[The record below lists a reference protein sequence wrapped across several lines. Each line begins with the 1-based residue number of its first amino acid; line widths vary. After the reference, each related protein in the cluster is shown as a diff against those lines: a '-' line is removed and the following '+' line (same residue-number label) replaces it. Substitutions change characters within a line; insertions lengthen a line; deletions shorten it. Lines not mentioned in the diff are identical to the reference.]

1 MFQPVTTNQDFP
13 AMERDTLHSW
23 QENRVFDQLRKKLAG
38 RPTWSFL
45 DGPITANNPMGAHHA
60 WGRTYKD
67 VYQRFRA
74 MRGFDERWQNG
85 FDCQGLWV
93 EVNVEKELGFTSK
106 RDIESYGLDEFV
118 RLCKSRVLHF
128 ASVQTLQS
136 IRLGMNMDW
145 NDPDTLEMLSRKI
158 VESPWETI
166 TVKGPLGPVTD
177 TVEQIVGRLGQPELG
192 GSYFTFSNENNYQIW
207 GFLKRCNELGWIY
220 KGRDV
225 MPWCPRC
232 ATGISQHEIV
242 TEGYIERTDPG
253 LTVRFPLRGRQN
265 ESLLVWTTTPWTL
278 TSNVAAAVGPHLTYV
293 RVKQGD
299 EVLYLSKGCL
309 HMLVGSYEVLD
320 ELDGAEMEGWT
331 YDGPFDDL
339 PAQQSS
345 GSAADHRVILWND
358 VGEEEGT
365 GIVHIA
371 PGCGAEDFQLSK
383 THNLHIL
390 APLDE
395 YGVYMDG
402 FGWLTG
408 MDVTTVLDPI
418 VQDLE
423 RKGRFYRLEGY
434 RHRYPECWRCHTP
447 LVFRLVDEWFISM
460 GPTYDKPREQLTKAE
475 KSASLR
481 YQMMDVIDPI
491 RWLPSFGYDR
501 EMDWLRN
508 MHDWMISK
516 KRYWGLALP
525 IWTCSACGHFEVI
538 GSREELQARAIEG
551 WAQFDGHTPH
561 RPWLDAVKVSC
572 GRCGQPMSRIA
583 DVGNPWLDAGI
594 VAYSTLRYGSDR
606 AYWQKWFPAD
616 FITESFPGQF
626 RNWFYSLLAMSTVL
640 ERRPPTRTIFG
651 FATLLAEDGHE
662 MHKSRGNMIEF
673 NEAADA
679 AGVDVMRWAY
689 CCQRPES
696 DMLFGYHVMD
706 DVRRRFLIPLWNV
719 YSFFVMYAN
728 VDGWTPTEGRPG
740 TFSVLDR
747 WIMARLLELVAE
759 VTAALEDYDALR
771 ATKAVEFFLD
781 GLSNW
786 YVRRSRR
793 RFWKSEADADK
804 NAAYSTLYTVLT
816 TLTRVLA
823 PLTPFVTEEMYQN
836 LVRRV
841 YPESPVSVHLS
852 DWPGGET
859 FAKRA
864 TSLRDDERTLLAD
877 MDAARQVVT
886 LGHALRAA
894 SNVKVRQPLARAVV
908 VADAAQKEG
917 IARLADIVADELN
930 VKAVEFA
937 GREQD
942 LVSYKLLPDN
952 RLLGKKFGKQF
963 PAVRLALSAV
973 DPYAAVHTLRAGQPL
988 VLTVEG
994 QPVALAPEQ
1003 VLIQAQPRE
1012 GFAVQTEGGVV
1023 VALDTHLT
1031 PALVA
1036 EGRAREFVRHVQTLR
1051 KDAGLQLSDRI
1062 ETEYLAAGDAGRAIE
1077 EWADTIKAETLSV
1090 TLKPSDAPGGE
1101 KTESFKLDGQPVTVA
1116 LKRVARST

>member
-1 MFQPVTTNQDFP
+1 
-13 AMERDTLHSW
+13 MERDTLRFW
-23 QENRVFDQLRKKLAG
+23 REQRVFDQLRRKLAG

-74 MRGFDERWQNG
+74 MRGYDERWQNG

-93 EVNVEKELGFTSK
+93 EVNVEKELGFKSK
-106 RDIESYGLDEFV
+106 LDIEAYGLDEFV

-128 ASVQTLQS
+128 AGVQTQQS

-145 NDPDTLEMLSRKI
+145 NDPDTLELLSRKI
-158 VESPWETI
+158 VESPQEVMTLD
-166 TVKGPLGPVTD
+166 GPNGPVTD
-177 TVEQIVGRLGQPELG
+177 TVEQLVGRLGLPELG

-207 GFLKRCNELGWIY
+207 GMLKRCFERGWIY

-225 MPWCPRC
+225 MPWCTRC

-253 LTVRFPLRGRQN
+253 LTVRFPLRQRPG

-278 TSNVAAAVGPHLTYV
+278 TSNVAAAVGPRLRYA
-293 RVKQGD
+293 RVKQGE

-309 HMLVGSYEVLD
+309 HMLVGGYEVLG
-320 ELDGAEMEGWT
+320 ELDGAEMDGWT
-331 YDGPFDDL
+331 YDGPFDEL

-345 GSAADHRVILWND
+345 GSAAAHHVVLWTD

-371 PGCGAEDFQLSK
+371 PGCGAEDFALSK
-383 THNLHIL
+383 TTDLHVI

-395 YGVYMDG
+395 YGIYVDG
-402 FGWLTG
+402 FAWLTG
-408 MDVTTVLDPI
+408 RDVMTVTDDI
-418 VQDLE
+418 VADLR

-434 RHRYPECWRCHTP
+434 THRYPECWRCHTP

-460 GPTYDKPREQLTKAE
+460 GQSYAKPREQVTDEE
-475 KSASLR
+475 KNASLR
-481 YQMMDVIDPI
+481 YQMMDVIDQI

-501 EMDWLRN
+501 ELDWLRN

-525 IWTCSACGHFEVI
+525 IWECSACGHFDVI
-538 GSREELQARAIEG
+538 GSRDELKERAIAG
-551 WAQFDGHTPH
+551 WETFDGHTPH
-561 RPWLDAVKVSC
+561 RPWVDAVKLAC
-572 GRCGQPMSRIA
+572 RHCGQPMSRVA

-594 VAYSTLRYGSDR
+594 VAYSTMRYRTDR

-640 ERRPPTRTIFG
+640 ERRPPTLTIFG
-651 FATLLAEDGHE
+651 FATLLAEDGKE
-662 MHKSRGNMIEF
+662 MHKSLGNMIEF
-673 NEAADA
+673 NEAADT

-728 VDGWTPTEGRPG
+728 VDGWTPHPGRPG
-740 TFSVLDR
+740 TFNVLDR
-747 WIMARLLELVAE
+747 WIMARLSEVIAQ
-759 VTAALEDYDALR
+759 VTAVLNNYDALG
-771 ATKAVEFFLD
+771 ATQAVESFLD
-781 GLSNW
+781 DLSNW

-816 TLTRVLA
+816 TLVRVLA
-823 PLTPFVTEEMYQN
+823 PLTPFVTEAMYQN
-836 LVRRV
+836 LVRSA
-841 YPESPVSVHLS
+841 YPDAPASVHLT
-852 DWPGGET
+852 DWPQGEPL
-859 FAKRA
+859 AEADRA
-864 TSLRDDERTLLAD
+864 LLAD
-877 MDAARQVVT
+877 MAAARQVVT
-886 LGHALRAA
+886 LGHALRSA
-894 SNVKVRQPLARAVV
+894 SNVKVRQPLGRALV
-908 VADAAQKEG
+908 VADAAQQAG
-917 IARLADIVADELN
+917 IARLADLVADELN
-930 VKAVEFA
+930 VKAIVLAE
-937 GREQD
+937 REQD

-952 RLLGKKFGKQF
+952 RALGKQFGKQF
-963 PAVRLALSAV
+963 PALRAALSAV
-973 DPYAAVHTLRAGQPL
+973 DPYAAVHALRMGQSL
-988 VLTVEG
+988 ALTVEG
-994 QPVALAPEQ
+994 QPVELAPEH
-1003 VLIQAQPRE
+1003 VLIQAQPHE
-1012 GFAVQTEGGVV
+1012 GLAVQAEAGVV
-1023 VALDTHLT
+1023 VALDTHLS
-1031 PALVA
+1031 PELAA
-1036 EGRAREFVRHVQTLR
+1036 EGRAREVVRHIQTLR
-1051 KDAGLQLSDRI
+1051 KDAGFQLADRI
-1062 ETEYLAAGDAGRAIE
+1062 ATEYQAEGDVAQAIRT
-1077 EWADTIKAETLSV
+1077 WADYIQAETLSV
-1090 TLKPSDAPGGE
+1090 SLQASAAPGGE
-1101 KTESFKLDGQPVTVA
+1101 KAESFKLDGQSVTVA
-1116 LKRVARST
+1116 VRRV